1 MFSIF
6 PFGCIARVANCVPS
20 RIDLQV
26 GRDHVNE
33 LACDR
38 WRKRWFD
45 CCSRG
50 RRPQMGDLAPRHWMA
65 TVSACGHSVACRFFC
80 CLLKLVS

>member
-6 PFGCIARVANCVPS
+6 LFGCIARLANCVPS

-33 LACDR
+33 LARDR
-38 WRKRWFD
+38 W
-45 CCSRG
+45 
-50 RRPQMGDLAPRHWMA
+50 
-65 TVSACGHSVACRFFC
+65 
-80 CLLKLVS
+80 